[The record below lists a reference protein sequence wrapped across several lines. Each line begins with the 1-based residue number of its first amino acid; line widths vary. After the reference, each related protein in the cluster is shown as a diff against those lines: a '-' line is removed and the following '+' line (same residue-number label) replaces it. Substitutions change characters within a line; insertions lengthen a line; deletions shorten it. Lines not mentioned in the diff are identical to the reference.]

1 MTQTTNISPNGT
13 DELKIGLLWQ
23 KCWHSKQFQPLTEIK
38 RARKRFFQR
47 PKLAELEPATVYINP
62 AHTDLIQESELE
74 EFGLALEFDTNVQL
88 NYIWLTGRPK
98 EENGSE
104 STVREV

>member
-1 MTQTTNISPNGT
+1 MPQTTIISDT
-13 DELKIGLLWQ
+13 DELNIGLLWQ
-23 KCWHSKQFQPLTEIK
+23 KDLFSKQFHPLSEVK
-38 RARKRFFQR
+38 RARRRFPWR
-47 PKLAELEPATVYINP
+47 SELADLEPAAVHINP
-62 AHTDLIQESELE
+62 AHTDLIQESELA